1 MCSTGQ
7 WTREFKN
14 DEAIPYFLWDRN
26 TTGGQLRKALNNASH
41 PQRTALLRVLLREA
55 RPDEVW
61 SFVSPETVAREWDT
75 ISPGLGRRR
84 AFWDWLLAE
93 WRRLGFLQ

>member
-1 MCSTGQ
+1 MYSTGER
-7 WTREFKN
+7 TREFKN
-14 DEAIPYFLWDRN
+14 DEAIPYFLWDRD
-26 TTGGQLRKALNNASH
+26 TTVGQLREALDNASH
-41 PQRTALLRVLLREA
+41 PQHTALLRVLLREA

-61 SFVSPETVAREWDT
+61 AFVSPEMVAREWDT